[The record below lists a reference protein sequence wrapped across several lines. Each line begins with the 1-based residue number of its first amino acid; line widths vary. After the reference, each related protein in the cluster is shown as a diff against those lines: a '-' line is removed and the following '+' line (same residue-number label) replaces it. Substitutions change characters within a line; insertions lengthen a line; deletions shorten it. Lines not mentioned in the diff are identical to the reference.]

1 MRRRCGANATTARD
15 QRNGDGVGHQTLD
28 PHRRVAQLG
37 GEGHREGVQSA
48 EPAQPDGDH
57 VDGGSQAAISVANLS
72 MAGGSL
78 NSFGTVIGLPNP
90 SSTTQDCLL
99 SGVSATSNGYNF
111 EQGGVDATSCGLHG
125 TGDVQNGADPN
136 LGALGANGGPTNTQ
150 VPQTGSPL
158 INVIPIPAC
167 GAPPPG
173 NITTDQRGVTRPQQ
187 TGCEIGAV
195 EVLAPPAPVV
205 IQPTFTG

>member
-1 MRRRCGANATTARD
+1 
-15 QRNGDGVGHQTLD
+15 
-28 PHRRVAQLG
+28 
-37 GEGHREGVQSA
+37 
-48 EPAQPDGDH
+48 
-57 VDGGSQAAISVANLS
+57 

-99 SGVSATSNGYNF
+99 NGVSVTSNGYNF

-167 GAPPPG
+167 GGPPPA
-173 NITTDQRGVTRPQQ
+173 ISPR
-187 TGCEIGAV
+187 ISAV
-195 EVLAPPAPVV
+195 SRARSRRDARSA
-205 IQPTFTG
+205 QWRSWHHRHRS